1 MSHHLLRRHRTAQKA
16 MTLLEIM
23 IVVAILGLL
32 AGLVVTNLMG
42 QFDNAKIQTARLK
55 VNDISSTINQFYATI
70 GDYPSGSDG
79 LKALVNPPGGF
90 KPFFKE
96 VPKDPWGK
104 PFLYRSPAKN
114 SSEAFEVYSLGPDGQ
129 EGTQDD
135 IYGGK

>member
-1 MSHHLLRRHRTAQKA
+1 MQNKALKKGRASQKA

-32 AGLVVTNLMG
+32 ASLVVTNLMG
-42 QFDNAKIQTARLK
+42 QFDNAKIQTAKLK
-55 VNDISSTINQFYATI
+55 VNDISSTINQYYATV

-79 LKALVNPPGGF
+79 LKALVNPPGGL

-104 PFLYRSPAKN
+104 PFQYRSPAKQ
-114 SSEAFEVYSLGPDGQ
+114 SSEPFEVYSTGPDGQ
-129 EGTQDD
+129 DGTQDD
-135 IYGGK
+135 IHGGK